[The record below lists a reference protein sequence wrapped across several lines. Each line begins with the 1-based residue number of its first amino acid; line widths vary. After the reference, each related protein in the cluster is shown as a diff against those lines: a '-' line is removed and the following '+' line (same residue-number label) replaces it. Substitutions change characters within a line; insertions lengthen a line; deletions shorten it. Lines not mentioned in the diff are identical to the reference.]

1 MDDSKKLFKII
12 LILVVIVLVYVG
24 GCFGYKQV
32 KFAPYEKSAEKF
44 QQNLRDETFR
54 KENPNTM
61 VKVARSDNLF
71 TPRGTLTVVKDRVQ
85 LQIHPNLFGGFD
97 TDVFLSDRFAGAT
110 VAQFTIDEKGEPNE
124 KEARAKYEEYK
135 DEIVA
140 ALKLANET
148 FGKIY
153 QIP

>member
-1 MDDSKKLFKII
+1 
-12 LILVVIVLVYVG
+12 
-24 GCFGYKQV
+24 
-32 KFAPYEKSAEKF
+32 
-44 QQNLRDETFR
+44 
-54 KENPNTM
+54 M

-135 DEIVA
+135 DEIIA

-148 FGKIY
+148 FGKIF